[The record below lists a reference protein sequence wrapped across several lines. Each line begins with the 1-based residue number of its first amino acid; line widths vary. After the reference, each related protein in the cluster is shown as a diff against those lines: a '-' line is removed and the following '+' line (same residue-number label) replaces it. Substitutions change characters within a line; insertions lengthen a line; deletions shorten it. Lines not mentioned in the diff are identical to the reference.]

1 MTLCVNAALVIRAG
15 WSRQHPLISG
25 LGLGLLVTA
34 AAGLVFANQR
44 RARLAAHQGLHAPP
58 AMVMRAT
65 LVACLVATLTGV
77 ASVLIDVL

>member
-15 WSRQHPLISG
+15 WSRHHPLISG
-25 LGLGLLVTA
+25 LGMGLMVTA

-44 RARLAAHQGLHAPP
+44 RARLAARQGLHAPP
-58 AMVMRAT
+58 PAVMKAT

-77 ASVLIDVL
+77 ASVLMDVL